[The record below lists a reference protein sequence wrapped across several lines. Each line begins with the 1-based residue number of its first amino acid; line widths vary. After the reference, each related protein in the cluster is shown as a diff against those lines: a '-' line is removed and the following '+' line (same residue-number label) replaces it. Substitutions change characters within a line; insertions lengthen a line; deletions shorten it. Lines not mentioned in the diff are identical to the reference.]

1 MKELEEPNVQNLTKL
16 GNQKSSR
23 FIKQFLA
30 KNGLERLIDQLNS
43 FQEIGMYHKTIENL
57 MILGVNAI
65 ENIFLE
71 KQGARYFLHQIRGTG
86 ASVTGF
92 CRFVQG
98 TTPVVRA
105 EIYST
110 LEKKIRNCVRL
121 VSSIGLRGAVTPPHL
136 WEDWPYFLDKVV
148 LKSMLAANSG
158 QVRDIFW

>member
-1 MKELEEPNVQNLTKL
+1 MNSLRGIKHKLSSVKIRPTNIFSSTSSSTAVTETMKELEEPNVQNLTKL

-110 LEKKIRNCVRL
+110 LEKKIKNCVRL
-121 VSSIGLRGAVTPPHL
+121 VSSVP
-136 WEDWPYFLDKVV
+136 K
-148 LKSMLAANSG
+148 
-158 QVRDIFW
+158 